1 MTEHASAACLR
12 HEVHV
17 WLARPEPCPLPV
29 LAERYEALLSQQER
43 QRSQRFHFEHDR
55 QHYLAAHALLR
66 LGLAHYLGGA
76 PQHIRLAPGRNG
88 KPELAPQHASQPL
101 RFNLSHT
108 RGMVACVLTHAR
120 DCGIDVEGIHPM
132 QQMGGVAGTVFS
144 KDEQAYLAGS
154 EEAART
160 SVFFTLW
167 TLKEAYIKAT
177 GLGMSAPLRQISIDP
192 QGLRV
197 RDESRPDPESD
208 SRQWLFDSWQPTPD
222 HALALACEGAATV
235 RTIIYHELDLADG
248 SLHVLLRRQVNETLA

>member
-17 WLARPEPCPLPV
+17 WLARPEPCSLSM
-29 LAERYEALLSQQER
+29 LAGRYEALLSQEER

-55 QHYLAAHALLR
+55 KHYLAAHALLR

-76 PQHIRLAPGRNG
+76 PEHIRLAPGRNG
-88 KPELAPQHASQPL
+88 KPELAPQHGAQPL

-120 DCGIDVEGIHPM
+120 DCGIDVEGIRPM
-132 QQMGGVAGTVFS
+132 QQMDGVARTVFS
-144 KDEQAYLAGS
+144 KDEREYLAGCGD
-154 EEAART
+154 AART
-160 SVFFTLW
+160 SAFFMLW

-192 QGLRV
+192 RGLRI
-197 RDESRPDPESD
+197 RDESCPDPEGD

-235 RTIIYHELDLADG
+235 SRIIYHELDLVDG
-248 SLHVLLRRQVNETLA
+248 ALHVLQQRQPRTISP

>member
-1 MTEHASAACLR
+1 M
-12 HEVHV
+12 
-17 WLARPEPCPLPV
+17 
-29 LAERYEALLSQQER
+29 LAERYEALLSQEER

-66 LGLAHYLGGA
+66 LSLAHFLGDP
-76 PQHIRLAPGRNG
+76 PQHIRLTQGRNG
-88 KPELAPQHASQPL
+88 KPELAQQHGAQPL

-120 DCGIDVEGIHPM
+120 DCGIDVEGIRPM
-132 QQMGGVAGTVFS
+132 LQMGGVAGTVFS
-144 KDEQAYLAGS
+144 KDEQEYLAGCAD
-154 EEAART
+154 AART
-160 SVFFTLW
+160 SAFFTLW

-197 RDESRPDPESD
+197 RDESRPDPEND
-208 SRQWLFDSWQPTPD
+208 ARQWLFDSWQPTPD

-235 RTIIYHELDLADG
+235 SRIVYHELDLAG
-248 SLHVLLRRQVNETLA
+248 GGLHVLQHRHPGAALP